1 MLFSFISG
9 PAKHFTKLSLVGARN
24 KTISK
29 MLQDNNRSRI
39 RKMSSEG
46 HNGDCCSAT
55 VSRRSQ
61 LHVLLRNCALR
72 NRAQLLQHFPLHRQ
86 RRSSL
91 QSIFLENFCLKKIN
105 FEHREFE
112 FMNFYRIMSDV
123 DSDSMQLVG
132 DRKLVYSPELNF
144 IKTNFESGIEDEV
157 IIKHVV
163 DFFFFSMDQ

>member
-1 MLFSFISG
+1 MFFISSCFVLLENNFRSFDVLEVTSVLGQLEFFFLSFISG

-55 VSRRSQ
+55 VSRRAQ

-86 RRSSL
+86 RRSS
-91 QSIFLENFCLKKIN
+91 
-105 FEHREFE
+105 
-112 FMNFYRIMSDV
+112 
-123 DSDSMQLVG
+123 
-132 DRKLVYSPELNF
+132 
-144 IKTNFESGIEDEV
+144 
-157 IIKHVV
+157 
-163 DFFFFSMDQ
+163 

>member
-55 VSRRSQ
+55 VSRRAQ

-86 RRSSL
+86 RRSSFSL
-91 QSIFLENFCLKKIN
+91 FSYSNA
-105 FEHREFE
+105 RE
-112 FMNFYRIMSDV
+112 YCA
-123 DSDSMQLVG
+123 LV
-132 DRKLVYSPELNF
+132 
-144 IKTNFESGIEDEV
+144 IE
-157 IIKHVV
+157 
-163 DFFFFSMDQ
+163 FFFPHDRFLQGKNLQHSPLSPAPPPNKTKYPWKGLYTSQYPLLYVNTGQSL